1 MKLHYEITEIGLI
14 DAARRN
20 EMFALF
26 ETCYHHVTRYA
37 FESDLSSK
45 TLAILLL
52 DDKQELMGFS
62 TQEIYRSGTRDGP
75 ASILFSGDTII
86 TPSCWGSQELVKGW
100 CEVAAR
106 MLEEAEGM
114 PCYWF
119 LISKGYRTY
128 LYLPLF
134 FQIYHP
140 HHDGHG
146 AELVEMLNHLAEEKF
161 PECYDRVSGLIR
173 FPVRRGQLGDD
184 LNGIPHHRDQNRD
197 VRFFLEK
204 NPDYVDGVELA
215 CLAQITI
222 DNTHGWGKR
231 MLGQAMRRNP

>member
-1 MKLHYEITEIGLI
+1 MKLHYEIMEIGLL
-14 DAARRN
+14 DTARRN
-20 EMFALF
+20 EMYALF
-26 ETCYHHVTRYA
+26 ETCYLHVTRAA

-62 TQEIYRSGTRDGP
+62 TQEIYRSTTRDGL
-75 ASILFSGDTII
+75 AIILFSGDTII

-100 CEVAAR
+100 CEVAAN
-106 MLEEAEGM
+106 MLDNAAGI

-134 FQIYHP
+134 FKIYHP
-140 HHDGHG
+140 HHDGSG
-146 AELVEMLNHLAEEKF
+146 KELVEILNDLAEKKF
-161 PECYDRVSGLIR
+161 PGCFDRDSGLIR
-173 FPVRRGQLGDD
+173 FPVCRGQLGDD
-184 LNGIPHHRDQNRD
+184 LKGIPHHRDQNCD

-215 CLAQITI
+215 CLAPITI
-222 DNTHGWGKR
+222 DNTRGWGKR
-231 MLGQAMRRNP
+231 MLGQAMRRTP